1 MSELTHLGQDVYH
14 VQNPALAS
22 LVQWRFVV
30 GYTKARADASGV
42 PLQFLFLVAP
52 MVLDDQIRQVIRG
65 TQRRSGLRQFVDKFS
80 ARDGPGSD
88 VLVSIHD
95 RVAHFMC
102 LSIRGI
108 QIGVQSGIM
117 AVDADS
123 GHAVALSQTRP
134 RTEAESVRE
143 FVNTAEKLGEW
154 MSTMSLFEVS
164 RTLRVRF

>member
-52 MVLDDQIRQVIRG
+52 MVPGRSDPSSNTGDTTTIRTSPVRRQIPRRG
-65 TQRRSGLRQFVDKFS
+65 
-80 ARDGPGSD
+80 DGPGSD

-123 GHAVALSQTRP
+123 WTC
-134 RTEAESVRE
+134 
-143 FVNTAEKLGEW
+143 
-154 MSTMSLFEVS
+154 S
-164 RTLRVRF
+164 RTQSDQTSNRG